1 MSFEK
6 QTDLWPAFEEADKI
20 DKAKKWS
27 DDLEAANPGKTIGE
41 IVSERVHNSIEDS
54 ENKKREEN
62 AKVTLEKYQ
71 STGKKK
77 EEPAVNKP
85 TESIPSLEDA
95 ETDIDEEKEDPGYE
109 LYGRFEQFRK

>member
-20 DKAKKWS
+20 DKAKKLA
-27 DDLEAANPGKTIGE
+27 DNLEVANPGKTVGE
-41 IVSERVHNSIEDS
+41 IVSEHVHNSIEES
-54 ENKKREEN
+54 EKKKRE
-62 AKVTLEKYQ
+62 AKTKESLEKYRII
-71 STGKKK
+71 GKPK
-77 EEPAVNKP
+77 EEPVEKVLP
-85 TESIPSLEDA
+85 EEDT